1 MSEKWIT
8 RMVQGAVLSSRSQAR
23 EVARTIGKPYPTLM
37 RELNPFDLG
46 AKLGV
51 ETFFQILRTTRDV
64 TPLEQIAQEL
74 GYRLAPADQAGRAEL
89 ADRLDRM
96 DEERDYGRVAER

>member
-74 GYRLAPADQAGRAEL
+74 GYRLAPVDGGDDERGRGAHASPYLEQ
-89 ADRLDRM
+89 
-96 DEERDYGRVAER
+96 